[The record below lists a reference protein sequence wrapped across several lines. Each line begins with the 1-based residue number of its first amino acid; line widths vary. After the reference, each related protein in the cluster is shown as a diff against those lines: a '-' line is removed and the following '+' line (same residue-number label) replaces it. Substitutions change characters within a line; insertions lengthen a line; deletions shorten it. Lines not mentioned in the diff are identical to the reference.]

1 MHTRSR
7 RPGTRSQPDP
17 GVWLAAVLALAA
29 PADRPTGTDDRD
41 RGDVPGWVMITV
53 MTAIVVI
60 ALLAVFREQ
69 VVTAVQNAFE
79 SVSGAA

>member
-1 MHTRSR
+1 MRTKIVQ
-7 RPGTRSQPDP
+7 TSQL
-17 GVWLAAVLALAA
+17 WLTAMALAVVA
-29 PADRPTGTDDRD
+29 RLDQQATADGREDRD

-69 VVTAVQNAFE
+69 VITAVQNAFN
-79 SVSGAA
+79 SVSNAK

>member
-1 MHTRSR
+1 MPRNSFNQLQMWLTATLLTMVDRVANASR
-7 RPGTRSQPDP
+7 EG
-17 GVWLAAVLALAA
+17 G
-29 PADRPTGTDDRD
+29 DDD

-69 VVTAVQNAFE
+69 VTTAVKNAFD
-79 SVSGAA
+79 SVSGAGKT

>member
-1 MHTRSR
+1 MLNRFSR
-7 RPGTRSQPDP
+7 IAQ
-17 GVWLAAVLALAA
+17 VWLALAA
-29 PADRPTGTDDRD
+29 VFTATRLLRPVTSEDDRD

-69 VVTAVQNAFE
+69 VITAVQNAFE
-79 SVSGAA
+79 SVSGAG

>member
-1 MHTRSR
+1 MPTRLFLL
-7 RPGTRSQPDP
+7 TLA
-17 GVWLAAVLALAA
+17 WLADLSEHSAR
-29 PADRPTGTDDRD
+29 PRRDSGDRDRAD

-69 VVTAVQNAFE
+69 VTTAVKNAFE
-79 SVSGAA
+79 SVSGSGKN

>member
-1 MHTRSR
+1 MTTKITHAT
-7 RPGTRSQPDP
+7 QA
-17 GVWLAAVLALAA
+17 WLATTLAFVARLNARLD
-29 PADRPTGTDDRD
+29 PETRNADRDD

-79 SVSGAA
+79 SVSGAG

>member
-1 MHTRSR
+1 LADLTR
-7 RPGTRSQPDP
+7 T
-17 GVWLAAVLALAA
+17 
-29 PADRPTGTDDRD
+29 DRPDERD

-69 VVTAVQNAFE
+69 VVTAVQNAFD
-79 SVSGAA
+79 SVSNAK